1 MTEMQ
6 QVLDRL
12 DELKTDFNKGFSEL
26 RNDQKDLATS
36 IVELRVETTRMAVTQ
51 ENMDAQLK
59 GGAKQFDSMR
69 ARLNR
74 IERLFLPV
82 AAGVGTALHWI
93 SQQIHWG
100 R

>member
-1 MTEMQ
+1 MIEMQ
-6 QVLDRL
+6 QVLDRI
-12 DELKTDFNKGFSEL
+12 DDLKRDFDKGFTDL
-26 RNDQKDLATS
+26 RNDQKEHAAI
-36 IVELRVETTRMAVTQ
+36 IVEMRIEMTRMAVTQ
-51 ENMDAQLK
+51 ENMDTQLK

-69 ARLNR
+69 TRLNR